1 MYEEILEG
9 LRNSTIFS
17 IIVSAVVVFMVLI
30 CVFMIFSL
38 AKEEKAIEE
47 RRWEK
52 VSGHMEL
59 IDKKTGEHIPLEAD
73 EILIGR
79 HGAADIRLPDM
90 SISRYHAVLYVSNG
104 VWRVLDLDSTSGT
117 YVNNKKISSQ
127 VILKNQDEIQ
137 FGTQTVI
144 IREKGRRQRN
154 VS

>member
-137 FGTQTVI
+137 FGTQAVI
-144 IREKGRRQRN
+144 IREKGRRRRN

>member
-144 IREKGRRQRN
+144 IREKGRRRRN

>member
-52 VSGHMEL
+52 VSGRMEL

-79 HGAADIRLPDM
+79 HGAADIRFPDM

-104 VWRVLDLDSTSGT
+104 VWRVLDLGSTSGT

-137 FGTQTVI
+137 FGTQAVI
-144 IREKGRRQRN
+144 IREKGRRRRN